1 MGIFDFFSNDIAID
15 LGTANTL
22 IYVKGK
28 GIVLNEPSIVAF
40 DKNTKR
46 IIALGNKAKEM
57 QGREHKEIKVTRPM
71 RDGVIA
77 DFEIAEGMIRAF
89 IKKVRGSG
97 AMGSRRVVVAVPSGV
112 TEVEK
117 RAVRDSAEHA
127 GAKEVH
133 LIAEPMAA
141 AIGIGIDVEA
151 PVGNMIIDI
160 GGGTTEIAVIAL
172 SGIVNEESIRI
183 AGDEMNYAIMQFFKK
198 NHNILIGERT
208 AEAIKCEVGSAVPLK
223 EEITIQV
230 KGRDLVGGVPK
241 TTEVSSV
248 EIREALNEAV
258 VQIVDAVRQTLE
270 RTPPELSADI
280 LDRGVMLTGGGALLK
295 GLDERIRMETNL
307 PVHVAED
314 PLTAVARGAGKVIEN
329 MNQYSKVL
337 IRNRRY

>member
-1 MGIFDFFSNDIAID
+1 MGFFDLFSTDVAID

-22 IYVKGK
+22 IYIKGK

-40 DKNTKR
+40 DRNTKR
-46 IIALGNKAKEM
+46 IIELGNKAKEM
-57 QGREHKEIKVTRPM
+57 QGREHREIRVTRPM

-89 IKKVRGSG
+89 IKQVTPNTFASKRIVI
-97 AMGSRRVVVAVPSGV
+97 AVPSGV

-117 RAVRDSAEHA
+117 RAVRDAAEHA

-141 AIGIGIDVEA
+141 AIGIGVDVEA

-172 SGIVNEESIRI
+172 AGIVNEESIRI
-183 AGDEMNYAIMQFFKK
+183 AGDEMNNAIMQFFKK
-198 NHNILIGERT
+198 NYNLLIGERT

-223 EEITIQV
+223 EEVTIQV
-230 KGRDLVGGVPK
+230 KGRDLVGGIPK
-241 TTEVSSV
+241 TAEVSSV
-248 EIREALNEAV
+248 EIREALNENVA
-258 VQIVDAVRQTLE
+258 QIIDAIRQTLE

-280 LDRGVMLTGGGALLK
+280 LDRGVMVTGGGALLK

-307 PVHVAED
+307 PVHVADD
-314 PLTAVARGAGKVIEN
+314 PLTAVVRGAGKAIEN
-329 MNQYSKVL
+329 LNKYSKVF
-337 IRNRRY
+337 IRKRTY

>member
-1 MGIFDFFSNDIAID
+1 MGVFNFFSTDIAID

-22 IYVKGK
+22 IYLKGK

-40 DKNTKR
+40 DRNTKK

-57 QGREHKEIKVTRPM
+57 QGREHREIRVSRPM

-77 DFEIAEGMIRAF
+77 DFEIAEGMIKAF
-89 IKKVRGSG
+89 IKKSSSG
-97 AMGSRRVVVAVPSGV
+97 AVSNRRIVIAVPSGV

-133 LIAEPMAA
+133 LVAEPMAA
-141 AIGIGIDVEA
+141 AIGVGIDVEA
-151 PVGNMIIDI
+151 AVGNMIIDI

-172 SGIVNEESIRI
+172 SGIVTEESIRV
-183 AGDEMNYAIMQFFKK
+183 AGDEMNNAIGQFFKK
-198 NHNILIGERT
+198 NYNLLIGERT
-208 AEAIKCEVGSAVPLK
+208 SEAIKCEVGSAVPLK

-241 TTEVSSV
+241 TCEVSSV
-248 EIREALNEAV
+248 EIREALNENIS
-258 VQIVDAVRQTLE
+258 QIVEAVKQTLE

-280 LDRGVMLTGGGALLK
+280 LDRGVMITGGGALLK

-314 PLTAVARGAGKVIEN
+314 PLTAVVRGTGKIIEN
-329 MNQYSKVL
+329 FNKYSKVF

>member
-1 MGIFDFFSNDIAID
+1 MGILDFFATDIAID

-22 IYVKGK
+22 IYIKGK

-40 DKNTKR
+40 DKNSKR

-57 QGREHKEIKVTRPM
+57 QGREHKEIRVTRPM

-89 IKKVRGSG
+89 IKRVRAGVLS
-97 AMGSRRVVVAVPSGV
+97 SRRVVMAVPSGV

-127 GAKEVH
+127 GAQEVH
-133 LIAEPMAA
+133 LMDEPMAA
-141 AIGIGIDVEA
+141 AIGIGIDVDA
-151 PVGNMIIDI
+151 AVGNMIIDI

-183 AGDEMNYAIMQFFKK
+183 AGDEMNYAIMQFFKR

-230 KGRDLVGGVPK
+230 KGRDLVGGIPK

-248 EIREALNEAV
+248 EIREALNESI
-258 VQIVDAVRQTLE
+258 VQIIEGVRQTLE

-295 GLDERIRMETNL
+295 GLDERIKMETNL

-314 PLTAVARGAGKVIEN
+314 PLTAVVMGTGKVIDN
-329 MNQYSKVL
+329 LNNYQKVL

>member
-1 MGIFDFFSNDIAID
+1 MGILDLFSTDVAID

-22 IYVKGK
+22 IYIKGK

-40 DKNTKR
+40 DRNTKR
-46 IIALGNKAKEM
+46 IIELGNKAKEM
-57 QGREHKEIKVTRPM
+57 QGREHREIRVTRPM

-89 IKKVRGSG
+89 IKKVTPNTIASK
-97 AMGSRRVVVAVPSGV
+97 RVVVAVPSGV

-117 RAVRDSAEHA
+117 RAVRDAAEHA

-141 AIGIGIDVEA
+141 AIGIGVDVEEA
-151 PVGNMIIDI
+151 AGSMIIDI

-172 SGIVNEESIRI
+172 AGIVNEESIRI
-183 AGDEMNYAIMQFFKK
+183 AGDEMNNAIMLFFKK
-198 NHNILIGERT
+198 NYNLLIGERT

-223 EEITIQV
+223 EEVTIQV
-230 KGRDLVGGVPK
+230 KGRDLVGGIPK
-241 TTEVSSV
+241 TAEVSSV
-248 EIREALNEAV
+248 EIREALNENIA
-258 VQIVDAVRQTLE
+258 QIVEAVKQTLE

-307 PVHVAED
+307 PVHVADD
-314 PLTAVARGAGKVIEN
+314 PLTAVVRGAGKAIEN
-329 MNQYSKVL
+329 MNKYSKVF
-337 IRNRRY
+337 IRKRTY

>member
-1 MGIFDFFSNDIAID
+1 MGILDLFGADIAMD

-40 DKNTKR
+40 DRNTKK

-57 QGREHKEIKVTRPM
+57 QGKEHKGIRVTRPM

-89 IKKVRGSG
+89 IRQVSSSFMS
-97 AMGSRRVVVAVPSGV
+97 ARRVVVAVPSGI

-133 LIAEPMAA
+133 LIAEPMSA
-141 AIGIGIDVEA
+141 AIGIGIDVDA
-151 PVGNMIIDI
+151 PMGSMIIDI

-183 AGDEMNYAIMQFFKK
+183 AGDEMNNAIMQFFKK
-198 NHNILIGERT
+198 NHNILIGEKT
-208 AEAIKCEVGSAVPLK
+208 AEAIKCEVGSAMPLK
-223 EEITIQV
+223 EELTIQV
-230 KGRDLVGGVPK
+230 KGRDLVGGIPK

-248 EIREALNEAV
+248 EIREALTEAV
-258 VQIVDAVRQTLE
+258 VQIVDATKLSLE

-280 LDRGVMLTGGGALLK
+280 LDRGVMLTGGGTLLK

-329 MNQYSKVL
+329 LNHYSRVL